1 MTMRGISDRTC
12 FGESLQAGSR
22 TLLGLPAHAEQ
33 AESGSAQKVCVCR
46 CGFRPPC
53 LPTRNEHMCD
63 PVFTRLELFVMVP
76 LLSGRV
82 PFRPRVSSRLSV
94 SRSRRRL
101 CVGFASGVVLL
112 GVSSSH

>member
-82 PFRPRVSSRLSV
+82 PFRPRVCPFRVHVVVCASV
-94 SRSRRRL
+94 SRPGL
-101 CVGFASGVVLL
+101 CVCV
-112 GVSSSH
+112 